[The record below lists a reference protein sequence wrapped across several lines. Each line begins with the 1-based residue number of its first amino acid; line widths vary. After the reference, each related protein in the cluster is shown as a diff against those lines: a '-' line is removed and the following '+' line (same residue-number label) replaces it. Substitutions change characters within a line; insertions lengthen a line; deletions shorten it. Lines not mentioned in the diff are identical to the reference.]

1 MIGAREARIELLR
14 RAAQGNLLA
23 FLQYVWW
30 MPSPLHVGRHTREIC
45 ARLTRAVE
53 DFRRGIDTYLII
65 SLPFR
70 HGKSD
75 IASRALPAYFLGR
88 CRDMQPNVLMSGYG
102 SSLVK
107 GF

>member
-1 MIGAREARIELLR
+1 MIGAKEAMIELLR

-30 MPSPLHVGRHTREIC
+30 MPSPLHIGRHTREIC

-70 HGKSD
+70 HGKS
-75 IASRALPAYFLGR
+75 
-88 CRDMQPNVLMSGYG
+88 
-102 SSLVK
+102 
-107 GF
+107 